1 LPARN
6 FSPAS
11 PVTLSEDGLA
21 TPESIDEQAL
31 VEAAQENPA
40 RFLDLYQLCFHRVWA
55 YAVRRAANRAEAE
68 DVTSEVFR
76 RALENLRDYEWRG
89 APFIA
94 WLLKIA
100 ANTLAH
106 RREKA
111 GRESGDPAP
120 ETAGPDTDLERRTML
135 FQLVERLP
143 YAQRRVIE
151 LRYVDERSLLEVA
164 QELGKTEGAV
174 KQLQRRALET
184 LRAEMEAGHA

>member
-1 LPARN
+1 
-6 FSPAS
+6 
-11 PVTLSEDGLA
+11 V
-21 TPESIDEQAL
+21 Q
-31 VEAAQENPA
+31 AAQGDPA
-40 RFLDLYQLCFHRVWA
+40 RFLDLYQRYFHRVWA
-55 YAVRRAANRAEAE
+55 YAVRRAADRTEAE

-76 RALENLRDYEWRG
+76 RALENLRSYEWRG
-89 APFIA
+89 TPFIA

-111 GRESGDPAP
+111 GHESGDPAP
-120 ETAGPDTDLERRTML
+120 EAVEPDTDLERRAML

-151 LRYVDERSLLEVA
+151 LRYVEERSLLEVA
-164 QELGKTEGAV
+164 VELGKTEGAV
-174 KQLQRRALET
+174 KQLQRRALEQ